1 MTKVTHV
8 TPAKPCFDTPD
19 PARSREAAPVS
30 SLTSAASL
38 SSVHIFLT
46 YLIAGW
52 SGFFVMA
59 VELLGGRL
67 LAPTFG
73 SSIYVWGAIITVFM
87 LALSLGYLAG
97 GRYSTVQ
104 PSLRRLGI
112 ILIVAALSVAP
123 LLFFAD
129 PMLDAVAGAISDPRS
144 GSLTGAAV
152 LFFVPTF
159 FSGMV
164 SPYAVRLLV
173 RDRSSSGRHA
183 GQLYFVST
191 FGSAAGTLLT
201 SFYLVLV
208 MEVNRILI
216 SMVLISVAIGIAAWF
231 TRGELND

>member
-1 MTKVTHV
+1 MVRT
-8 TPAKPCFDTPD
+8 AL
-19 PARSREAAPVS
+19 A
-30 SLTSAASL
+30 
-38 SSVHIFLT
+38 

-97 GRYSTVQ
+97 GRYSMNA
-104 PSLRRLGI
+104 PSVRRLGI
-112 ILIVAALSVAP
+112 ILIIAALTVVP
-123 LLFFAD
+123 LLLFAE
-129 PMLDAVAGAISDPRS
+129 PMLDALSQAVPDPRF
-144 GSLTGAAV
+144 GSLLSAMT

-173 RDRSSSGRHA
+173 QDRQSSGRHA

-191 FGSAAGTLLT
+191 FGSAAGTLST
-201 SFYLVLV
+201 SFYLVLLL
-208 MEVNRILI
+208 EVNQILLGLL
-216 SMVLISVAIGIAAWF
+216 LISVTIGVVAWLVHAARNE
-231 TRGELND
+231 TDQ

>member
-1 MTKVTHV
+1 VQLYL
-8 TPAKPCFDTPD
+8 C
-19 PARSREAAPVS
+19 
-30 SLTSAASL
+30 
-38 SSVHIFLT
+38 

-97 GRYSTVQ
+97 GRWSMQT
-104 PSLRRLGI
+104 PSVRRLGG
-112 ILIVAALSVAP
+112 ILVVAALTVLP
-123 LLFFAD
+123 TLLFAER
-129 PMLDAVAGAISDPRS
+129 MLDAVAVAIPDPRF
-144 GSLTGAAV
+144 GSLLGATL

-173 RDRSSSGRHA
+173 QDRSSSGRHA

-201 SFYLVLV
+201 SFYLVLI
-208 MEVNRILI
+208 MEVNHILLALLAI
-216 SMVLISVAIGIAAWF
+216 STAIGASAWVAGG
-231 TRGELND
+231 RVVVDQPALP

>member
-1 MTKVTHV
+1 MRILL
-8 TPAKPCFDTPD
+8 P
-19 PARSREAAPVS
+19 
-30 SLTSAASL
+30 
-38 SSVHIFLT
+38 

-73 SSIYVWGAIITVFM
+73 SSIYVWGAIITIFM

-97 GRYSTVQ
+97 GRFSMVA
-104 PSLRRLGI
+104 PSVRRLGV
-112 ILIVAALSVAP
+112 ILIVAACTLVPVLLISEP
-123 LLFFAD
+123 LLE
-129 PMLDAVAGAISDPRS
+129 AVAIAVPDPRF
-144 GSLTGAAV
+144 GSLLAATG

-173 RDRSSSGRHA
+173 EERASAGRHA

-201 SFYLVLV
+201 SFYLVLIL
-208 MEVNRILI
+208 EVNQILLTLLGISILI
-216 SMVLISVAIGIAAWF
+216 GGTAAAV
-231 TRGELND
+231 RGAADAK

>member
-1 MTKVTHV
+1 
-8 TPAKPCFDTPD
+8 
-19 PARSREAAPVS
+19 VS
-30 SLTSAASL
+30 SVTSSPGLTL
-38 SSVHIFLT
+38 SSLARAQIALA

-73 SSIYVWGAIITVFM
+73 SSIYVWGAIITIFM
-87 LALSLGYLAG
+87 LALSIGYLAG
-97 GRYSTVQ
+97 GRWSTYA
-104 PSLRRLGI
+104 PSVRRLGM
-112 ILIVAALSVAP
+112 ILIVAAISVV
-123 LLFFAD
+123 
-129 PMLDAVAGAISDPRS
+129 PMLAFGERLLEAVAVAVPDPRF
-144 GSLTGAAV
+144 GSLLAATA

-173 RDRSSSGRHA
+173 HDRATSGRHA

-201 SFYLVLV
+201 SFYLVLL
-208 MEVNRILI
+208 MEVNDILI
-216 SMVLISVAIGIAAWF
+216 SMLAISVVLGAIAVTTGKNADAS
-231 TRGELND
+231 

>member
-1 MTKVTHV
+1 MHQFF
-8 TPAKPCFDTPD
+8 C
-19 PARSREAAPVS
+19 
-30 SLTSAASL
+30 
-38 SSVHIFLT
+38 

-97 GRYSTVQ
+97 GRLSVRA
-104 PSLRRLGI
+104 PSVPRLGA
-112 ILIVAALSVAP
+112 ILIVAALTVLP
-123 LLFFAD
+123 LVLFANS
-129 PMLDAVAGAISDPRS
+129 MLDAVSVALPDPRF
-144 GSLTGAAV
+144 GSLLGATA

-173 RDRSSSGRHA
+173 QDRSSSGRHA

-201 SFYLVLV
+201 SFYLVLI
-208 MEVNRILI
+208 MEVNHILLGLLAI
-216 SMVLISVAIGIAAWF
+216 SIAIGLGAWLA
-231 TRGELND
+231 GESRHA